1 MPYNPKGFNDI
12 GGDASM
18 APSELQPPLNFADG
32 GSVSWAGDSTVYN
45 TQSQIGNMLA
55 TPGGFSGMSR
65 QFTSP
70 SPMAMAEG
78 GDVKTRLAAE
88 FAKRGL
94 DLNKFIERRAY
105 AYGGDVRDGDNPG
118 GLSGDTGA
126 YGGRSSG
133 GSDAGFSARAGD
145 TPGFGSGGG
154 GSVGGGGGYG
164 AGSDG
169 SPAGGGDRGDR
180 GDRDVSFFDTVSNA
194 AKNLF
199 NVGPAEQ
206 PPFDLSA
213 YQQKYQFNP
222 VVTQTPF
229 EKAQW
234 EANVGEVLSEAEA
247 NAPFARTGFPTG
259 LGALAV
265 SPALP
270 TELTQPAQQATTF
283 NKDQS
288 GIVPAGVW
296 TGPELPD
303 INQAAEAA
311 RVAAAQPADTFYTD
325 LQRVNDK
332 LAAIR
337 NMDQTSAVNAPEAAK
352 PSPLEA
358 YSQVKS
364 VPTSPF
370 ESAVK
375 AALSPAPTESPYNYT
390 PTFTP
395 APVSKVNMSNYDQ
408 TGDKQMLPSVDQQP
422 VAAEPAVQPVTVA
435 QVAAAPVL
443 AAAKKAA
450 ATTPAATAP
459 AVQKGALDQI
469 MSGMDAANA
478 KRITELEQANKFAGG
493 NKAQVAS
500 ALGVDPS
507 ELKSRIVTQDGQQK
521 VDYYTKGLD
530 QVLSEMVSGPFNAIS
545 NLFGG
550 GNYDLKNGYSITPSG
565 DVIKTPVSTAPVG
578 GGGGND
584 RGNDRGSAMQAQ
596 IATPV
601 QAAAVTPP
609 VTPAPTTPLTTF
621 SRKYIPLTNYAQY
634 GYGPEASFYNY
645 AAAKGGPV
653 GPLSQKRK

>member
-1 MPYNPKGFNDI
+1 
-12 GGDASM
+12 M

-45 TQSQIGNMLA
+45 TQSQLGNMLA

-78 GDVKTRLAAE
+78 GDVKTKLAAE

-118 GLSGDTGA
+118 GLRGDTGA
-126 YGGRSSG
+126 YSGRSSG
-133 GSDAGFSARAGD
+133 GSEAGFFARAGD
-145 TPGFGSGGG
+145 TPGFGSGGDRT
-154 GSVGGGGGYG
+154 VGGGGGYG
-164 AGSDG
+164 ATSEGIS
-169 SPAGGGDRGDR
+169 GGGDRGDR
-180 GDRDVSFFDTVSNA
+180 GGDRAAPSPSFLDTVSNA
-194 AKNLF
+194 AKSLF
-199 NVGPAEQ
+199 NIGPAES
-206 PPFDLSA
+206 PPFDLGA

-234 EANVGEVLSEAEA
+234 EANVGERLAQAQEE
-247 NAPFARTGFPTG
+247 APFARTGFPTG

-270 TELTQPAQQATTF
+270 AELTQPAQQTTTF
-283 NKDQS
+283 AKDQS

-296 TGPELPD
+296 TDQQMSMPD
-303 INQAAEAA
+303 VRQAAEAA
-311 RVAAAQPADTFYTD
+311 RLAAAQPTDTFYTD

-337 NMDQTSAVNAPEAAK
+337 GMNQASAVNAPEAAK

-375 AALSPAPTESPYNYT
+375 AALSPAPTENVYNYT

-395 APVSKVNMSNYDQ
+395 APVSKVNMSDYVQ
-408 TGDKQMLPSVDQQP
+408 TGDKQMLPSVGQQAFPRGP
-422 VAAEPAVQPVTVA
+422 VSVPVAVETAAEPAAQPVTAA
-435 QVAAAPVL
+435 QAAAAPVL

-450 ATTPAATAP
+450 ATTPAATTP
-459 AVQKGALDQI
+459 AAQKGVIEQI

-478 KRITELEQANKFAGG
+478 KRIAELEQANKFAGG
-493 NKAQVAS
+493 NKEAVAS

-507 ELKSRIVTQDGQQK
+507 ALKSRIVTQDGQQK

-530 QVLSEMVSGPFNAIS
+530 QVLGEMISGPFNAIS

-565 DVIKTPVSTAPVG
+565 DVIKTPVYTAPTG
-578 GGGGND
+578 GGG
-584 RGNDRGSAMQAQ
+584 DRGSAMQAQ
-596 IATPV
+596 AAAPV
-601 QAAAVTPP
+601 QVAAAPAVTTP
-609 VTPAPTTPLTTF
+609 VTPAPTTPLTSF
-621 SRKYIPLTNYAQY
+621 KRKYIPLTNYAQY
-634 GYGPEASFYNY
+634 GYGPEGAFYDY
-645 AAAKGGPV
+645 AAAEGGPV